1 MNTERKIQPSPDVL
15 ARELGDDTVLL
26 DLKSGTYFGL
36 DKVGARIWELVM
48 GGQSEESILD
58 ALTEEFDGE
67 RSAMRADLHRL
78 LDEMAEQGLITRQ
91 P

>member
-1 MNTERKIQPSPDVL
+1 MNTERTIKPSPDVL

-36 DKVGARIWELVM
+36 DKVGARIWALLVT
-48 GGQSEESILD
+48 GRSEERILD

-78 LDEMAEQGLITRQ
+78 LDEMAEQGLIARQ